1 MKKNKKTNKQTK
13 NGRCLYELWSVYV
26 LRSYLCSCA
35 LYVLDVLQVWGVTP
49 LVYYAEAMAIG
60 KPLPNPYENVHD
72 DTEQVR
78 LYLLS

>member
-1 MKKNKKTNKQTK
+1 
-13 NGRCLYELWSVYV
+13 
-26 LRSYLCSCA
+26 
-35 LYVLDVLQVWGVTP
+35 VWGVTP

-60 KPLPNPYENVHD
+60 KPLPKPYENVHD